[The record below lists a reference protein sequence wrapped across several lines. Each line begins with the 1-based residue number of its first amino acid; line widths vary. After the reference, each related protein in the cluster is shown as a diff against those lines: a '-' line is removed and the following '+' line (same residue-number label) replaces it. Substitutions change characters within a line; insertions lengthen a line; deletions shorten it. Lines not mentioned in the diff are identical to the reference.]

1 MPIVR
6 MRRSTRAFKVL
17 RSGKRVWT
25 DQLVEAG
32 KKPRRTRARA
42 KDKNVLTKKSAEEA
56 SVLKDNGK
64 LDESSDLSQEKTE
77 MDVDEDTTKEL
88 SKGTEKAGGAVYER
102 KDKMSTDGSP
112 VSCTFGSFGVHKRRS
127 LRLRKGRMCSPLV
140 TESADGALPS
150 DSSIGHD
157 VIQCSSLGSGQ
168 QAISPVV
175 ENSIKNVKKLKSPL
189 AGLIENVDTSTCFA
203 NILVIESDRC
213 YREEGATFELVKS
226 DPNQWFVAIDKDG
239 TRRYDVM
246 VQHVM
251 KTCSF
256 NRITHAII
264 WTCDNGWRLEFP
276 NRRDWLIFK
285 ELYKECAEHNIKAP
299 KASGIPVPGVREV
312 PSYSQSSRGSFK
324 RPHSYITCKDDE
336 LTRALEKGTA
346 NYDLDCD
353 DELWLD
359 KFNNEFFQ
367 DKRIDEHVS
376 AVAFEQIINSFEKGL
391 FCRQDDYSDV
401 GVAVDLSMNLE
412 RKEVLEAVHN
422 YWMRRRKQKKSALAR
437 VFQCYQPRETHVS
450 PAVIIGKKR
459 SCTRQATRSGRG
471 QQRTFSSSIGLP
483 LRHPLY
489 C

>member
-1 MPIVR
+1 
-6 MRRSTRAFKVL
+6 MRGFKVL

-25 DQLVEAG
+25 DKLDVVG

-42 KDKNVLTKKSAEEA
+42 KDEKVLTEKSVEEP
-56 SVLKDNGK
+56 SVLKDNGE
-64 LDESSDLSQEKTE
+64 LDEGFDVSREKTE
-77 MDVDEDTTKEL
+77 MDIDEDTTKEL
-88 SKGTEKAGGAVYER
+88 AKGTEKEGGAVYER
-102 KDKMSTDGSP
+102 KDEMSAGGSP

-140 TESADGALPS
+140 TENANGALPS
-150 DSSIGHD
+150 DLSIGHD
-157 VIQCSSLGSGQ
+157 VIQCSLESGQ
-168 QAISPVV
+168 QAFSPVV
-175 ENSIKNVKKLKSPL
+175 ENSIKNVKKLKSPF
-189 AGLIENVDTSTCFA
+189 AGLIENIDTSTCFV
-203 NILVIESDRC
+203 NILVVDIDRC
-213 YREEGATFELVKS
+213 YREEGATFSLVKS
-226 DPNQWFVAIDKDG
+226 DPSQWFVAIEKDG

-246 VQHVM
+246 VQPIM

-256 NRITHAII
+256 NRITHAVI

-336 LTRALEKGTA
+336 LTRALAKGTA

-353 DELWLD
+353 DELWLE
-359 KFNNEFFQ
+359 KFNNEYFQ
-367 DKRIDEHVS
+367 DERIDEHVS

-401 GVAVDLSMNLE
+401 RVAVDLSMNIE

-437 VFQCYQPRETHVS
+437 VFQCYQPRETHA
-450 PAVIIGKKR
+450 PQAVNLGKKK
-459 SCTRQATRSGRG
+459 SCTRQATRSGGG

-483 LRHPLY
+483 LHHPLY

>member
-1 MPIVR
+1 MPVVR
-6 MRRSTRAFKVL
+6 MRRSTRGFKVL

-25 DQLVEAG
+25 DQLEEVG
-32 KKPRRTRARA
+32 RKRRRTKARA
-42 KDKNVLTKKSAEEA
+42 KDKKVLSEKSVEEA
-56 SVLKDNGK
+56 SVVEDDGK
-64 LDESSDLSQEKTE
+64 LDEGFDLSQEKTE
-77 MDVDEDTTKEL
+77 MDVDEYTTKEL
-88 SKGTEKAGGAVYER
+88 AKGTEKAGGAVYER
-102 KDKMSTDGSP
+102 KDEMSTGGSP

-140 TESADGALPS
+140 TENTKGALPS
-150 DSSIGHD
+150 DSSLGRD
-157 VIQCSSLGSGQ
+157 VIQCSSLESGQ

-175 ENSIKNVKKLKSPL
+175 ENSITNVRKLKSPF
-189 AGLIENVDTSTCFA
+189 AGFVENIDTSTCFA
-203 NILVIESDRC
+203 NILVIELDRC
-213 YREEGATFELVKS
+213 YREEGATFNLVKS
-226 DPNQWFVAIDKDG
+226 DPNQWFVAIEKDG
-239 TRRYDVM
+239 TRRIDVM
-246 VQHVM
+246 VQQVM

-256 NRITHAII
+256 NRITHAVI
-264 WTCDNGWRLEFP
+264 WTCDSGWRLEFP

-285 ELYKECAEHNIKAP
+285 ELYKACAEHNIKAP
-299 KASGIPVPGVREV
+299 KVSGIPVPGVHEV

-336 LTRALEKGTA
+336 LTRALAKGTA

-401 GVAVDLSMNLE
+401 RVAVDLSMNLE

-422 YWMRRRKQKKSALAR
+422 YWMRKRKQKKSALAR
-437 VFQCYQPRETHVS
+437 VFQVNIALLKTQKLCM
-450 PAVIIGKKR
+450 
-459 SCTRQATRSGRG
+459 
-471 QQRTFSSSIGLP
+471 
-483 LRHPLY
+483 
-489 C
+489 

>member
-6 MRRSTRAFKVL
+6 MRRSTRGFKVL

-25 DQLVEAG
+25 DQLVEVG

-42 KDKNVLTKKSAEEA
+42 MDKKVLTENSVEEA
-56 SVLKDNGK
+56 SVLNDNGK
-64 LDESSDLSQEKTE
+64 SDEGFDLSQEKTE
-77 MDVDEDTTKEL
+77 MDVAEDTKKEIAQ
-88 SKGTEKAGGAVYER
+88 GIDKALGAVYER
-102 KDKMSTDGSP
+102 KDEMSTGGSP
-112 VSCTFGSFGVHKRRS
+112 VRCTFGAFGVHKRRS

-140 TESADGALPS
+140 TENANGGLLS
-150 DSSIGHD
+150 DSSLGYD
-157 VIQCSSLGSGQ
+157 VIQCSSLESGQ
-168 QAISPVV
+168 QVISPVV
-175 ENSIKNVKKLKSPL
+175 ENSIKNVKKLKSSR
-189 AGLIENVDTSTCFA
+189 AGLIENIDTSTCFA
-203 NILVIESDRC
+203 NILVVELDRC
-213 YREEGATFELVKS
+213 YREEGATFNLVKS
-226 DPNQWFVAIDKDG
+226 DPNQWFVAIEKDG

-246 VQHVM
+246 VQQVM

-256 NRITHAII
+256 NRMTHAII

-336 LTRALEKGTA
+336 LTRALAKGTA

-367 DKRIDEHVS
+367 DKQIDEHVS

-401 GVAVDLSMNLE
+401 RVAVDLSMNLE

-422 YWMRRRKQKKSALAR
+422 YWMRKRKQKKSALAR
-437 VFQCYQPRETHVS
+437 VFQSYQSRETHVS
-450 PAVIIGKKR
+450 PAVILGKKR

-483 LRHPLY
+483 LHHPLY

>member
-1 MPIVR
+1 MPAVR
-6 MRRSTRAFKVL
+6 MRRSTRGFKVL

-25 DQLVEAG
+25 DQLQEVG

-42 KDKNVLTKKSAEEA
+42 KDKKVLSEKSVEEA
-56 SVLKDNGK
+56 SLVKDEGK
-64 LDESSDLSQEKTE
+64 LDEAFDLSREKTE
-77 MDVDEDTTKEL
+77 MDVDQDTKKE
-88 SKGTEKAGGAVYER
+88 SAKGTEKSGEAVYEGI
-102 KDKMSTDGSP
+102 DEMSTGGSP
-112 VSCTFGSFGVHKRRS
+112 LSCTFGSFGVHKRRS

-140 TESADGALPS
+140 MENAKGAPPS
-150 DSSIGHD
+150 DSPLGRD
-157 VIQCSSLGSGQ
+157 AIQCSSLESGQ

-175 ENSIKNVKKLKSPL
+175 QSSVRKLKSSF
-189 AGLIENVDTSTCFA
+189 AGLVENIDTSTCFA
-203 NILVIESDRC
+203 NILVIELDRC
-213 YREEGATFELVKS
+213 YREEGATFNLVKS
-226 DPNQWFVAIDKDG
+226 DPNQWFVAIEKDG

-246 VQHVM
+246 VKQVM

-256 NRITHAII
+256 NRITHAVI
-264 WTCDNGWRLEFP
+264 WTCENGWRLEFP

-285 ELYKECAEHNIKAP
+285 ELYKACAEHNIRAP
-299 KASGIPVPGVREV
+299 KVSGIPVPGVHEV
-312 PSYSQSSRGSFK
+312 PSYSQSGCGSFK

-346 NYDLDCD
+346 NYDLDSD

-401 GVAVDLSMNLE
+401 RVAVDLSMNLE

-422 YWMRRRKQKKSALAR
+422 YWMRKRKQKKSALAR
-437 VFQCYQPRETHVS
+437 VFQVNIPLSKIMY
-450 PAVIIGKKR
+450 VIEK
-459 SCTRQATRSGRG
+459 
-471 QQRTFSSSIGLP
+471 
-483 LRHPLY
+483 
-489 C
+489 